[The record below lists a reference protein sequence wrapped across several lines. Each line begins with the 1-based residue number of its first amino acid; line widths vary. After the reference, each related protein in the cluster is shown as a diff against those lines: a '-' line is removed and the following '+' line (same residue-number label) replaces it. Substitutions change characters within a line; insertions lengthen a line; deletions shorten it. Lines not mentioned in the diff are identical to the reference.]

1 MSFAEFEEQARRG
14 AARLRSLGLGP
25 GDPVLL
31 LAANSPEWVASF
43 WSAALVGCVNVLG
56 NCWWSADEIA
66 GSVALTQPAAILSD
80 DWTSARVPPTALQLK
95 VGDLAADTPSCPPLP
110 QRAESDPG
118 VVIFTSGTT
127 GPPKGAV
134 LSHRALIA
142 LQHTLLHLTGLLVDG
157 RVRERPPDVTLQTAP
172 LFHVGGV
179 QTMLRCLVTGS
190 TMVLP
195 AGRFDPSL
203 VLETI
208 EREKVQRWGA
218 VPTMVT
224 RVLDHPD
231 ILHRNVQSLR
241 SVSLGGSPIPL
252 SLLNR
257 IGTAFPNT
265 RTGVGKIYG
274 LTEAGG
280 TLTSASGRDLVERPG
295 TVGRPLPLTEIR
307 IASPNRDGI
316 GEILARSPTQMDGYW
331 GAADDEVI
339 DAEGWIRTGDL
350 GHLDADGYLYVTGRS
365 KEIIIRGGENI
376 ASAHVEEQ
384 LLRHH
389 EVTECAVMALPN
401 EDLGEEVAS
410 VVVVRAGSMISPHEL
425 ATFLRGTLAH
435 FEIPSRW
442 WIREERLPCNHSG
455 KVDKRLLAATWPSA
469 GPSHRLLQPA
479 AMPS

>member
-1 MSFAEFEEQARRG
+1 
-14 AARLRSLGLGP
+14 
-25 GDPVLL
+25 VLL
-31 LAANSPEWVASF
+31 LAANSPEWVVSF
-43 WSAALVGCVNVLG
+43 WSAALAGCVNVLG

-66 GSVALTQPAAILSD
+66 RSVALTQPAAILSD
-80 DWTSARVPPTALQLK
+80 DWTSARVPTAVVQLK
-95 VGDLAADTPSCPPLP
+95 VGDLAANTPSCPTLP
-110 QRAESDPG
+110 QRGESDPA

-142 LQHTLLHLTGLLVDG
+142 LQHTLLHVTGLLADSG
-157 RVRERPPDVTLQTAP
+157 VRERPPDVTLQTAP

-208 EREKVQRWGA
+208 ERERVQRWGA

-231 ILHRNVQSLR
+231 ILRRNVQSLC

-257 IGTAFPNT
+257 IRTAFPNT
-265 RTGVGKIYG
+265 RIGVGKIYG

-295 TVGRPLPLTEIR
+295 TVGRPLPLTELR
-307 IASPNRDGI
+307 IASPNSDGV

-331 GAADDEVI
+331 GAAHDGVI
-339 DAEGWIRTGDL
+339 DAEGWIHTGDL
-350 GHLDADGYLYVTGRS
+350 GRVDADGYLYVTGRS
-365 KEIIIRGGENI
+365 KDVIIRGGENI
-376 ASAHVEEQ
+376 AGAHVEEQ

-389 EVTECAVMALPN
+389 GVVECAVIGLPN
-401 EDLGEEVAS
+401 DDLGEEVAA
-410 VVVVRAGSMISPHEL
+410 VVVIRAGSIISPDEL
-425 ATFLRGTLAH
+425 ATFLRETLAY

-442 WIREERLPCNHSG
+442 WVREECLPCNHSG
-455 KVDKRLLAATWPSA
+455 KVDKRLLAATWPT
-469 GPSHRLLQPA
+469 GGGRRRLLQPA
-479 AMPS
+479 TMPA